1 MDGWLSSFSKGMDS
15 CPHFLRVW
23 IFSSMKE
30 GEGNWL
36 SSFYGGRDGCPIS
49 LMVST
54 VGCLLSLE
62 VWLNQTVRSG
72 FGS

>member
-1 MDGWLSSFSKGMDS
+1 MDS
-15 CPHFLRVW
+15 CPHFLRVR

-30 GEGNWL
+30 GEGNG
-36 SSFYGGRDGCPIS
+36 FYGGMDGCPVS
-49 LMVST
+49 LMMST